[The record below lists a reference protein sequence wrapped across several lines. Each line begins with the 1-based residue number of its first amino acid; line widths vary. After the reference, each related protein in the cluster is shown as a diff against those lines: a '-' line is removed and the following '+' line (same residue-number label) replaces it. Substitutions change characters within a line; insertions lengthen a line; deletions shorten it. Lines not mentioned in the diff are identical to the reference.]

1 MSHKFTETEWA
12 AVGETVKYKGTKRA
26 AFRKTGCKYGTPGY
40 IFQQARTL
48 ALNPHR
54 MCSEFVLL
62 FNVEQKDL
70 LLSLADKLG
79 MIAKDPALQ
88 QEWNTELVRRFG
100 PRSKS

>member
-1 MSHKFTETEWA
+1 MIEFTETEWD

-40 IFQQARTL
+40 IFQQAKTL

-54 MCSEFVLL
+54 MPSEFVLL
-62 FNVEQKDL
+62 FNQEQHDL

-79 MIAKDPALQ
+79 AIAKDPEARKH
-88 QEWNTELVRRFG
+88 WNAELVRRFG
-100 PRSKS
+100 Q